1 MEQKWGIQMMSQH
14 GDIDLE
20 SLNLDYTATASL
32 KKSNRH
38 SYALDLEIK
47 LTRKFLRSFLELI
60 APPGM
65 LVVVS
70 WVKCEKMKKWSTPF
84 ENNLPIFRL
93 ALPSQWIPFL
103 DVWAFY

>member
-1 MEQKWGIQMMSQH
+1 MVSQY

-70 WVKCEKMKKWSTPF
+70 WVKRENLKKWSTPF
-84 ENNLPIFRL
+84 ERNLPIFRL
-93 ALPSQWIPFL
+93 ALPSQWIRFL